1 MGSKNIIFA
10 DSIQLDLEKKPEELV
25 DIFNEIDTS
34 LSKSGK
40 LEFPKLEKVLDQSKM
55 DELDINLMDAII
67 KKEVEVQIDEMQ
79 SFGTSIVFVD
89 SDSNYKLFVK
99 EKDSQKWA
107 ARTPSINN
115 ISIDDILNF
124 ISNEKITNMNAV
136 FVKVVNEV
144 HGSYTLPLKKLLCFT
159 VREQDDYFYLK
170 NGDWF
175 SFNTTFIRFLEISL
189 QSIDFVLA
197 EDISEKDFLT

>member
-1 MGSKNIIFA
+1 
-10 DSIQLDLEKKPEELV
+10 
-25 DIFNEIDTS
+25 
-34 LSKSGK
+34 
-40 LEFPKLEKVLDQSKM
+40 
-55 DELDINLMDAII
+55 
-67 KKEVEVQIDEMQ
+67 MQ

-124 ISNEKITNMNAV
+124 ISNEKITDLNAV

-144 HGSYTLPLKKLLCFT
+144 HGSYTLPLKNYY
-159 VREQDDYFYLK
+159 V
-170 NGDWF
+170 
-175 SFNTTFIRFLEISL
+175 SL
-189 QSIDFVLA
+189 
-197 EDISEKDFLT
+197 

>member
-1 MGSKNIIFA
+1 IWGSKNIIFA

-40 LEFPKLEKVLDQSKM
+40 LEFTKLEKVLDQSKM
-55 DELDINLMDAII
+55 NELDINVMDAIL

-107 ARTPSINN
+107 ARTPS
-115 ISIDDILNF
+115 
-124 ISNEKITNMNAV
+124 
-136 FVKVVNEV
+136 
-144 HGSYTLPLKKLLCFT
+144 
-159 VREQDDYFYLK
+159 
-170 NGDWF
+170 
-175 SFNTTFIRFLEISL
+175 
-189 QSIDFVLA
+189 
-197 EDISEKDFLT
+197 